1 MTTHYQQVLNRIIE
15 DSSKI
20 NQLKQEVSNLRL
32 PYAYFKKYNIL
43 PLNFVEGELDKYF
56 EYDRLVFEDIY
67 DRRGLLCD
75 PQLGMEK
82 FNMYDNIHSIL
93 QDEFWEKFYK
103 IHNLNIEIYA
113 SLNNR
118 ADRTIELKQVFPNL
132 DYYFN
137 KGAIDENSYDKLI
150 TNPINNIKATIKMNK
165 VYIEGDT
172 QKLVDMDN
180 EVYDKIPMDKL
191 PIGSVVFVGCSSI
204 NEGLIVEKIC
214 PKTIK
219 FRKHSDP
226 EKKVQVNK
234 ERFEFKIGRFEY
246 QVYSMRDRQ
255 YANGVY
261 QYKNGEVV
269 FSTERKCR
277 YVDKW
282 VEE

>member
-1 MTTHYQQVLNRIIE
+1 MATYQDILNRISNYAQVI
-15 DSSKI
+15 DD
-20 NQLKQEVSNLRL
+20 LKQEVSNLRL

-67 DRRGLLCD
+67 DRKGSL
-75 PQLGMEK
+75 QLYREK
-82 FNMYDNIHSIL
+82 LNMYEDIHNIL
-93 QDEFWEKFYK
+93 QDEFWKKFYK

-113 SLNNR
+113 ELNNR
-118 ADRTIELKQVFPNL
+118 ADKIIELKQVFPNL

-150 TNPINNIKATIKMNK
+150 TNPINNIKSTIKMYK
-165 VYIEGDT
+165 VYIESST
-172 QKLVDMDN
+172 KKLVDMDN

-204 NEGLIVEKIC
+204 NEGLIVEKFC

-219 FRKHSDP
+219 FRKHDDP

-234 ERFEFKIGRFEY
+234 DRFEFKIGRFEY

>member
-1 MTTHYQQVLNRIIE
+1 MTTRYQEVLNRIIE
-15 DSSKI
+15 GSSKI
-20 NQLKQEVSNLRL
+20 NEVKQEVSNLRL

-43 PLNFVEGELDKYF
+43 PLNFMEGELDKYF
-56 EYDRLVFEDIY
+56 EYDRLVFENIY
-67 DRRGLLCD
+67 GSKGSLQLDR
-75 PQLGMEK
+75 EK
-82 FNMYDNIHSIL
+82 LNMYEDIHNIL
-93 QDEFWEKFYK
+93 QDEFWKKFYK

-113 SLNNR
+113 ELNNC
-118 ADRTIELKQVFPNL
+118 ADKIIELKQVFPNL

-150 TNPINNIKATIKMNK
+150 TNPINNIKSTIKMYK
-165 VYIEGDT
+165 VYIESST
-172 QKLVDMDN
+172 KKLVDMDN

-204 NEGLIVEKIC
+204 NEGLIVEKFC

-219 FRKHSDP
+219 FRKHDDP

-234 ERFEFKIGRFEY
+234 DRFEFKIGRFEY

>member
-1 MTTHYQQVLNRIIE
+1 MTTRYQQVLNRIIE

-20 NQLKQEVSNLRL
+20 NELKQEVTNLRL

-43 PLNFVEGELDKYF
+43 PLNFMEGELDKYF
-56 EYDRLVFEDIY
+56 EYDRLVFENIY
-67 DRRGLLCD
+67 GSKGSLQLDR
-75 PQLGMEK
+75 EK
-82 FNMYDNIHSIL
+82 LNMYEDIHNIL
-93 QDEFWEKFYK
+93 QDEFWKKFYK

-113 SLNNR
+113 ELNNR
-118 ADRTIELKQVFPNL
+118 ADKIIELKQVFPNL

-150 TNPINNIKATIKMNK
+150 TNPINNIKSTIKMYK
-165 VYIEGDT
+165 VYIESST
-172 QKLVDMDN
+172 KKLVDMDN

-204 NEGLIVEKIC
+204 NEGLIVEKFC

-219 FRKHSDP
+219 FRKHDDP

-234 ERFEFKIGRFEY
+234 DRFEFKIGRFEY

>member
-1 MTTHYQQVLNRIIE
+1 MTTIYQQVLDRIINR
-15 DSSKI
+15 SSKI
-20 NQLKQEVSNLRL
+20 NELKQELSNLRL

-56 EYDRLVFEDIY
+56 EYDRLVFENIY
-67 DRRGLLCD
+67 GSKGSLQLDR
-75 PQLGMEK
+75 EK
-82 FNMYDNIHSIL
+82 LNMYEDIHDIL
-93 QDEFWEKFYK
+93 QDEFWKKFYK

-113 SLNNR
+113 ELNTR
-118 ADRTIELKQVFPNL
+118 ADKIIELKQVFPNL

-137 KGAIDENSYDKLI
+137 KGAIDENLYHKII

-165 VYIEGDT
+165 VYIESDT

-219 FRKHSDP
+219 FRKHNDP
-226 EKKVQVNK
+226 AKKVQVNK
-234 ERFEFKIGRFEY
+234 DRFEFKIGRFEY
-246 QVYSMRDRQ
+246 QVYSMRDRE
-255 YANGVY
+255 YANGVGV
-261 QYKNGEVV
+261 K
-269 FSTERKCR
+269 K
-277 YVDKW
+277 
-282 VEE
+282 

>member
-1 MTTHYQQVLNRIIE
+1 MTTHYQQVLNRIINR
-15 DSSKI
+15 SSKI
-20 NQLKQEVSNLRL
+20 NEVKQEVSNLRL

-43 PLNFVEGELDKYF
+43 PLNFMEGELDKYF
-56 EYDRLVFEDIY
+56 EYDRLVFENIY
-67 DRRGLLCD
+67 GSKGSLQLDR
-75 PQLGMEK
+75 EK
-82 FNMYDNIHSIL
+82 LNMYEDIHNIL
-93 QDEFWEKFYK
+93 QDEFWKKFYK

-113 SLNNR
+113 ELNNC
-118 ADRTIELKQVFPNL
+118 ADKIIELKQVFPNL

-137 KGAIDENSYDKLI
+137 KGAIDENLYHKII
-150 TNPINNIKATIKMNK
+150 TNPINNIKSTIKMYK
-165 VYIEGDT
+165 VYIESST
-172 QKLVDMDN
+172 KKLVDMDN

-204 NEGLIVEKIC
+204 NEGLIVEKFC

-219 FRKHSDP
+219 FRKHDDP

-234 ERFEFKIGRFEY
+234 DRFEFKIGRFEY

>member
-1 MTTHYQQVLNRIIE
+1 MTTIYQQVLNRIINR
-15 DSSKI
+15 SSKI
-20 NQLKQEVSNLRL
+20 NEVKQEVSNLRL

-75 PQLGMEK
+75 PQLDMEK
-82 FNMYDNIHSIL
+82 FNMYDNIHDIL

-150 TNPINNIKATIKMNK
+150 TNPINNITKTIKMYAEYVFSN
-165 VYIEGDT
+165 T
-172 QKLVDMDN
+172 QKIVEMDN
-180 EVYDKIPMDKL
+180 QVYDKIPGDKL
-191 PIGSVVFVGCSSI
+191 PIGSVVFCGCSSI
-204 NEGLIVEKIC
+204 NDGLIVEKIC
-214 PKTIK
+214 PKMIK
-219 FRKHSDP
+219 FRRHSDP
-226 EKKVQVNK
+226 EKKVQIHK
-234 ERFEFKIGRFEY
+234 DKFSQIPKY
-246 QVYSMRDRQ
+246 QVYCMRDRE

-261 QYKNGEVV
+261 QYKYGSV
-269 FSTERKCR
+269 TYTIERKCLF
-277 YVDKW
+277 VDKW
-282 VEE
+282 EQ

>member
-1 MTTHYQQVLNRIIE
+1 MTTIYQQVLDRIINR
-15 DSSKI
+15 SSKI
-20 NQLKQEVSNLRL
+20 NELKQELSNLRL

-67 DRRGLLCD
+67 GSKGFLCD
-75 PQLGMEK
+75 PHLDMEK
-82 FNMYDNIHSIL
+82 FNMYENIHDIL

-113 SLNNR
+113 SLNSR

-165 VYIEGDT
+165 VYIESDT

-219 FRKHSDP
+219 FRKHNDP

-234 ERFEFKIGRFEY
+234 DRFEFKIGRFEY
-246 QVYSMRDRQ
+246 QVYSMRDRE

-261 QYKNGEVV
+261 QYINGEVV

-277 YVDKW
+277 YVDMLT
-282 VEE
+282 V

>member
-1 MTTHYQQVLNRIIE
+1 MTTRYQQVLNRIIE

-20 NQLKQEVSNLRL
+20 NELKQEVTNLRL

-43 PLNFVEGELDKYF
+43 PLNFMEGELDKYF
-56 EYDRLVFEDIY
+56 EYDRLVFENIY
-67 DRRGLLCD
+67 GSKGSLQLDR
-75 PQLGMEK
+75 EK
-82 FNMYDNIHSIL
+82 LNMYEDIHNIL
-93 QDEFWEKFYK
+93 QDEFWKKFYK

-113 SLNNR
+113 ELNNR
-118 ADRTIELKQVFPNL
+118 ADKIIELKQVFPNL

-137 KGAIDENSYDKLI
+137 KGAIDENSYHKII
-150 TNPINNIKATIKMNK
+150 TNPINNIKSTIKMYK
-165 VYIEGDT
+165 VYIESST
-172 QKLVDMDN
+172 KKLVDMDN

-204 NEGLIVEKIC
+204 NEGLIVEKFC

-219 FRKHSDP
+219 FRKHDDP

-234 ERFEFKIGRFEY
+234 DRFEFKIGRFEY